1 VAHDGGAGHVVQSEP
16 VQDGRGGVAGGVGY
30 VLVAAMGAEWHGDFH
45 DLPSRADQP
54 GMTPVAFDVGEQLVG
69 EFNHASDLVSYIR
82 SVKPDFKVFGACYPE
97 GHYQADSLDQDIENL
112 KIKVDA
118 GVTHLILIVALIRVR
133 AFDVVTNPSQSALGF

>member
-1 VAHDGGAGHVVQSEP
+1 MVPTGALRFG
-16 VQDGRGGVAGGVGY
+16 
-30 VLVAAMGAEWHGDFH
+30 
-45 DLPSRADQP
+45 
-54 GMTPVAFDVGEQLVG
+54 
-69 EFNHASDLVSYIR
+69 
-82 SVKPDFKVFGACYPE
+82 VKPDFKVFGACYPE